1 MPTCALYSTKVLKK
15 SQRLICLRLG
25 KLKPGELFG
34 SKNNH
39 NYLLEQKMMNS
50 EVTGTGRGHSS
61 LKRQHPDDLPAKTHK
76 RRRLSPRSDSTSSAS
91 TSSPAKSKYWPTVA
105 RGSPFYTPLPERRV
119 QTTDLKQLI
128 ERQNLYITGRK
139 SGGSGWSPSGKHH
152 FHFAIAVKKYTQRR
166 ESILPPEELFM
177 VLQVTK
183 SWTIDHHWRWINLST
198 VLHSLTTAGVFVPI
212 GNVRPTA
219 TRYQTRLLE
228 DLLNAIIAKT
238 ATRDNPDAQG
248 VTNILWA
255 LARMIDSGLKLRSL
269 FEKVVAALMPYIT
282 SQYDQVSPQGI
293 SNLLWALAKLVQRGM
308 DLTPQIKNAVLLL
321 LPSVLNQRSSFCPQE
336 VCTEL
341 WALATLVNCGLEL
354 GREVRHTLERL
365 LLCARTRLARFDEH
379 KIALMIQSLAKL
391 PVKAQ
396 GMPEETA
403 ETTSLMLAHLDPA
416 NLSSNEL
423 TATLWA
429 FVKLLDHS
437 LPLTQKRK
445 NVLRR
450 MMTEILRRGEDLKLA
465 DIPILTRAVTTLV
478 TRLAS
483 LVHTLEPLTV
493 RLLSQIIKHRCHF
506 SSRDIIELWCSLGK
520 LGHHCPTLEPEIANS
535 ASALLPRSEWLRFQN
550 WQIPRL
556 FLVLATL
563 ARHNRLPAAGLA
575 TLVANTLAVINSN
588 KMSFDCQSLTDLFQS
603 ISTLVSHRLPLTP
616 GLKVAIFE
624 LLTPVKTRHADF
636 NEQQIVKLLRSLT
649 TLADSELE
657 LTQNHKQTVVSLL
670 PHVELRHQPDLAAS
684 LLWSLARLVCKGL
697 EMTATLELVIIKLLS
712 SAYPH
717 QTDFQPEQVIRM
729 VWATAMLLEEGL
741 PLTPIVK
748 KVMVAL
754 VPRLDIQQIN
764 CSTHDVISLL
774 WALGTMGAL
783 IKYPPAVLNDL
794 ACELARHS
802 KLTRSELY
810 MALWG
815 LLACAV
821 RCADSSESVQVTLYR
836 LFTYA
841 QTEPPH
847 IHQEATTLVMAAAWL
862 GLKSPV
868 SPCYQ
873 PAISPEQSKAYD
885 HLRAAF
891 PELTIRR
898 KESINQLPPADIYL
912 PELATIIEVQGRH
925 HFVGHDFITRNGS
938 CLLKTRLYQKLGY
951 DVIEIPANMFGAGQQ
966 KWFELL
972 LPTLGS
978 KMPTS
983 EATQ

>member
-1 MPTCALYSTKVLKK
+1 
-15 SQRLICLRLG
+15 
-25 KLKPGELFG
+25 
-34 SKNNH
+34 
-39 NYLLEQKMMNS
+39 MMNS
-50 EVTGTGRGHSS
+50 EVTGTGRDHSS
-61 LKRQHPDDLPAKTHK
+61 LKRQHPDDLPVKTHK
-76 RRRLSPRSDSTSSAS
+76 RRRLSPHSDSTSSAS
-91 TSSPAKSKYWPTVA
+91 TNSPAKSKCWYTVA
-105 RGSPFYTPLPERRV
+105 RSSPFYTPLPERRV

-128 ERQNLYITGRK
+128 ERQNSYK
-139 SGGSGWSPSGKHH
+139 SGHGSDRHGWRPCGKNH

-166 ESILPPEELFM
+166 DSILTPEELFL
-177 VLQVTK
+177 VLQATK
-183 SWTIDHHWRWINLST
+183 SWTIDHNWRWINLST
-198 VLHSLTTAGVFVPI
+198 VLHSLTTAGVFVPT

-228 DLLNAIIAKT
+228 NLLDAIIAKT
-238 ATRDNPDAQG
+238 ATRESLDVQG

-255 LARMIDSGLKLRSL
+255 LARMIDSGLSLRSL
-269 FEKVVAALMPYIT
+269 FEKTVAALLPYVT
-282 SQYDQVSPQGI
+282 SQYDQFSPHGI
-293 SNLLWALAKLVQRGM
+293 SSLLWALAKLVQRGM
-308 DLTPQIKNAVLLL
+308 DLTAQIEHAVSLL
-321 LPSVLNQRSSFCPQE
+321 LPFALNQRSSFSAQE

-341 WALATLVNCGLEL
+341 WALATLVGCGLKL
-354 GREVRHTLERL
+354 GREVRHALERL
-365 LLCARTRLARFDEH
+365 LLCARTRPARFDEH

-391 PVKAQ
+391 PVKMQ

-403 ETTSLMLAHLDPA
+403 ETTSLMLTHLDPA
-416 NLSSNEL
+416 SLSSNEL

-437 LPLTQKRK
+437 LPLTQKLK

-450 MMTEILRRGEDLKLA
+450 MITEILRRRDGLKLS
-465 DIPILTRAVTTLV
+465 DIPLLTRAVATLV
-478 TRLAS
+478 ARLAS
-483 LVHTLEPLTV
+483 LVHTLEPLAV
-493 RLLSQIIKHRCHF
+493 RLLSQIITHRCQF
-506 SSRDIIELWCSLGK
+506 CSRDIIELWCSLGK
-520 LGHHCPTLEPEIANS
+520 LGHYCPALEPEIANS
-535 ASALLPRSEWLRFQN
+535 ASALLPRSEWLRFQS

-563 ARHNRLPAAGLA
+563 ASHDRLPAAGLA
-575 TLVANTLAVINSN
+575 TLVANSLAVINSN
-588 KMSFDCQSLTDLFQS
+588 KMSFDCQSLVELFQS
-603 ISTLVSHRLPLTP
+603 ISTLVSRRLPMTP
-616 GLKVAIFE
+616 GLKVTIFE
-624 LLTPVKTRHADF
+624 LLTPVKARHADF

-649 TLADSELE
+649 TLAENELE
-657 LTQNHKQTVVSLL
+657 LTQNHRQTVVSLL
-670 PHVELRHQPDLAAS
+670 PHVELRHQPDHAAS
-684 LLWSLARLVCKGL
+684 LLWSMARLVCKGL

-774 WALGTMGAL
+774 WALGTLGEL
-783 IKYPPAVLNDL
+783 IKYPPVVLNDL
-794 ACELARHS
+794 ACELAQHS

-821 RCADSSESVQVTLYR
+821 GCADSSESVQVTLYR

-868 SPCYQ
+868 SPCYR
-873 PAISPEQSKAYD
+873 PVISPEQSKAYD

-891 PELTIRR
+891 PELKIRQ

-925 HFVGHDFITRNGS
+925 HFVGHDFVTRNGS
-938 CLLKTRLYQKLGY
+938 CLLKTRLYKKLGY
-951 DVIEIPANMFGAGQQ
+951 DVIEIPVNMFGAGQQ
-966 KWFELL
+966 KWLELL
-972 LPTLGS
+972 LPTLGG
-978 KMPTS
+978 KVPTS
-983 EATQ
+983 EATR